1 MPTNYAAQYAREL
14 ANQYPYLSYFSD
26 LWGQGEG
33 ERFRPLSG
41 KTVYIPSMRTTG
53 ARAVNRDQIT
63 GVFNRNWN
71 VDWQACDLEMY
82 REWDTL
88 VDPMDRVQTND
99 VATIANVTR
108 SFNEQQKVPEMDAYA
123 ASKLAGFASGFGGID
138 TTTLTS
144 ANILDQWDSY
154 LEYMTNHRV
163 NRDRVRCKMTP
174 GVYKLL
180 KEATGLTRFVE
191 TAEGFRGVDRNIA
204 RLDGVRIE
212 EVPADIMQSAFDF
225 TVGWEKAAG
234 AQAVNVVM
242 YDPIAIAA
250 PVVYETSM
258 ISAPSAQSKGKELY
272 YEAYYYGLFA
282 LMERQGGLFV
292 NLGSA
297 SLGALNV
304 TSVAG
309 STTGATI
316 ISVAGAS
323 NLFGVGGT
331 IAAGLE
337 MYYSAG
343 NSAAVSLT
351 YGAALPAGATW
362 VQAFATPFDL
372 SSQTAGKHCT
382 VALVNKQTGKVVA
395 GGDAVEVV
403 GA

>member
-14 ANQYPYLSYFSD
+14 ANMYPYLSYFAD

-33 ERFRPLSG
+33 ERFRPLNG

-71 VDWQACDLEMY
+71 VDWQACDLSMY

-108 SFNEQQKVPEMDAYA
+108 TFNEQQKVPEMDAYA
-123 ASKLAGFASGFGGID
+123 ASALAGFATGFGGVD

-144 ANILDQWDSY
+144 ANILAQWDEY
-154 LEYMTNHRV
+154 LAYMTNHRV

-174 GVYKLL
+174 ATYKAL
-180 KEATGLTRFVE
+180 KEASGLTRFVE
-191 TAEGFRGVDRNIA
+191 TAEGFRGVDRNVA

-225 TVGWEKAAG
+225 TVGWTKAAG
-234 AQAVNVVM
+234 SQAVNMIM

-272 YEAYYYGLFA
+272 YEAYYYDLFA

-297 SLGALNV
+297 SLGALTV

-316 ISVAGAS
+316 ISVAGAA

-337 MYYSAG
+337 LYYSA
-343 NSAAVSLT
+343 NNNAAVSLT
-351 YGAALPAGATW
+351 YGAALPAGSTW
-362 VQAFATPFDL
+362 VQANTTPFDL
-372 SSQTAGKHCT
+372 SSQTAGNYIT
-382 VALVNKQTGKVVA
+382 VALVNRQTGHVV
-395 GGDAVEVV
+395 AVEVV